1 MKQQRGIVL
10 LMALIILIAM
20 SLAGVALV
28 RSVDTGNIISGNL
41 AFKQSALSS
50 TDRGVQTAFVWLNTN
65 RAVLSNTNLSQ
76 GYYSSIAGSFTGF
89 GNNDWNNA
97 KTITSADSAG
107 NSVEYVIH
115 RLCSQADTA
124 YNGTSPSGQMNQCST
139 SDSSTPVT
147 NASAGG
153 SMQVGASVFQ
163 SNPMVYYRVTTRVKG
178 PRNTTSISQATIMVP
193 I

>member
-124 YNGTSPSGQMNQCST
+124 YNGTS
-139 SDSSTPVT
+139 
-147 NASAGG
+147 
-153 SMQVGASVFQ
+153 
-163 SNPMVYYRVTTRVKG
+163 
-178 PRNTTSISQATIMVP
+178 QAVR
-193 I
+193 